1 MARECLPSG
10 RASYLVRVRATV
22 GVGVGVRVGFG
33 FGFGFGVR
41 ARVRVRIR
49 ARLGLG
55 PQVRVASYHPP
66 VCAAMAG
73 STARYA
79 SAEPAKSL
87 GLGWGSG

>member
-10 RASYLVRVRATV
+10 SASYLVRGRLTV
-22 GVGVGVRVGFG
+22 GFGVGVRVEFG
-33 FGFGFGVR
+33 FGVGAGVRVR

-55 PQVRVASYHPP
+55 PRVGVASYHPP

-87 GLGWGSG
+87 